1 MRISDWSSDVCSS
14 DLPDAPPVSL
24 SGSDFR
30 FRLGRGVF
38 EAETGSAQFGQ
49 TFDDWGHRF
58 MTQNTIHLQQA
69 VIPGRYL
76 HRHPYLP
83 SDRAVVDISD
93 HGLRMFQQTPAPYW
107 RAERTRRTIG
117 RASCR
122 ERGGQ

>member
-1 MRISDWSSDVCSS
+1 
-14 DLPDAPPVSL
+14 
-24 SGSDFR
+24 
-30 FRLGRGVF
+30 
-38 EAETGSAQFGQ
+38 
-49 TFDDWGHRF
+49 

-107 RAERTRRTIG
+107 RAERTRR
-117 RASCR
+117 RQQEYE
-122 ERGGQ
+122 ERGLDRTEYAEDHFTGSSGGTVRSEEHTSELQTLMRISYDVFCLKKKKKHNKNNIERN

>member
-1 MRISDWSSDVCSS
+1 
-14 DLPDAPPVSL
+14 
-24 SGSDFR
+24 
-30 FRLGRGVF
+30 
-38 EAETGSAQFGQ
+38 
-49 TFDDWGHRF
+49 

-107 RAERTRRTIG
+107 RAERTRR
-117 RASCR
+117 RQQEHE
-122 ERGGQ
+122 ERGLDRTEYAEDHFTGSSGGTVYAGDAFPESVYGSLFTGDVSGNLVHREVLISKDDEQVYRD